1 MPVPLLAPADFTLLC
16 EVIASV
22 ARSGGL
28 TPDQAEDFTQSVQ
41 LRLLERN
48 YAPLKAFAGRS
59 SFRTFLTVVVRRLLL
74 DWRNHQLGKW
84 RPSACARRL
93 GPVAVQL
100 DRLMSRDG
108 HGVEEAVDLLA
119 DLPAFPK
126 PGALR
131 EIALQLPQRTRVRL
145 TAPETWDDVGVA
157 AAFDDPVEAEQAAL
171 AQHCALRALRRACRG
186 LPAEDRRLL
195 FLRFQRGMTVR
206 QIATVLE
213 TEDKPLYR
221 RLARLLSSLRRTL
234 IAAQGAESA
243 APRRRV
249 RGVLDSSTIH

>member
-16 EVIASV
+16 EVIALV

-48 YAPLKAFAGRS
+48 YAPLKAFGGRC

-74 DWRNHQLGKW
+74 DWRNQQLGKW
-84 RPSACARRL
+84 RPSACAQRL
-93 GPVAVQL
+93 GPVAVRL

-108 HGVEEAVDLLA
+108 HGVEDAVSLLA

-126 PGALR
+126 PDALR

-145 TAPETWDDVGVA
+145 TVPEKWDDVGVA
-157 AAFDDPVEAEQAAL
+157 AFVDPVEAEQAAL
-171 AQHCALRALRRACRG
+171 ARHCRLRALRRACRR
-186 LPAEDRRLL
+186 LPVEDRRLL

-213 TEDKPLYR
+213 TDDKPLYR

-234 IAAQGAESA
+234 IAAQSVESA
-243 APRRRV
+243 EPRRRG